1 MITIKSFLAVI
12 LMLSTASDCFFMP
25 RTEII
30 SSNRKLPTSSPR
42 RILTGSSPTKLSA
55 DVTFAIEKLPSMS
68 KNIVIVLAFG
78 GGLIPAAIAANKS
91 MLSLVLGKKNQKDM
105 ADSKRTIEGGSE
117 SRTTAGL
124 KSLDPKF
131 SEIRY
136 IESTSPGP
144 DLTTSPLL
152 FQGPLKLLDIISI
165 ISRIEKTDDLADWK
179 NLPSTKVSDL
189 ATPDN
194 PPMWLPRSLF
204 KTNIRSKKF
213 KKWPETSSGIPLG
226 GVELQKEYS
235 SKMNSLPI
243 PDNALDV
250 VFDTWAWGASIA
262 TPDKVE
268 RELGK
273 WRREGF
279 DLKEF
284 EASAVKGRSVT
295 GLAIVSFIVIQ
306 VAAYGVLFVAPFL
319 REFCNID
326 IGFGTLGSCGVDG
339 CVDFHIR

>member
-1 MITIKSFLAVI
+1 MTCIPLQLASLI
-12 LMLSTASDCFFMP
+12 A
-25 RTEII
+25 
-30 SSNRKLPTSSPR
+30 
-42 RILTGSSPTKLSA
+42 
-55 DVTFAIEKLPSMS
+55 
-68 KNIVIVLAFG
+68 
-78 GGLIPAAIAANKS
+78 GLIPAAIAANKS

-144 DLTTSPLL
+144 DNYKIKYIENLN
-152 FQGPLKLLDIISI
+152 IISI

-204 KTNIRSKKF
+204 KTNIRSRKF
-213 KKWPETSSGIPLG
+213 KKWPETSEGIPLG
-226 GVELQKEYS
+226 GVELQKAYS
-235 SKMNSLPI
+235 SKMSSLPI

-279 DLKEF
+279 DLKVRKE
-284 EASAVKGRSVT
+284 G
-295 GLAIVSFIVIQ
+295 
-306 VAAYGVLFVAPFL
+306 
-319 REFCNID
+319 
-326 IGFGTLGSCGVDG
+326 
-339 CVDFHIR
+339 